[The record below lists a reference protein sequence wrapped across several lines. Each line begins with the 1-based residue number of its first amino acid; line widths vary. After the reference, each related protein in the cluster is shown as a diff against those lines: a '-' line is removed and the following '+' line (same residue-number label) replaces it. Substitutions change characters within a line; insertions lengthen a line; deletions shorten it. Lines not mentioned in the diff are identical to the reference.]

1 MSSAVVEIALGTGHG
16 VAVIAGHDNERV
28 VQFAGCL
35 KRFEHAGQVLVEM
48 LDLKGVVEE
57 FASCHGIVGNA
68 LGQQRLPQLL
78 ALFLPSTNL
87 VVLVRLG
94 RTVPEK
100 NGLSLSRLPRKSAK
114 LAA

>member
-16 VAVIAGHDNERV
+16 VAVIAGHDNEHV

-68 LGQQRLPQLL
+68 LGQQHLL
-78 ALFLPSTNL
+78 QFPGFFLPAANR
-87 VVLVRLG
+87 VVLVRFG
-94 RTVPEK
+94 GTVPEK